1 MLNRVAVNSMS
12 KADADIIRLS
22 SVPLT
27 REKQKKIEEEVRTY
41 HSAVN
46 YVIKEILGRQISSAP
61 KGVEALR
68 EEFKERFD
76 SRSQYI
82 EDVVKT
88 ARVVIGQHFRME
100 KTIRSMRGKTPFF
113 KLGRIILSKPIVD
126 VGEKALILRFS
137 ENEEIP
143 IPYDKHSRNRVGLT
157 LLKIVKGNRQYG
169 RVRMTYLKEGYME
182 IDIRVEQ

>member
-1 MLNRVAVNSMS
+1 MLNRVAVSSMF

-41 HSAVN
+41 QSAVN

-68 EEFKERFD
+68 EEFKERYD

>member
-1 MLNRVAVNSMS
+1 MLNRTAVNSMS
-12 KADADIIRLS
+12 KVDAGIIRLS

-27 REKQKKIEEEVRTY
+27 REKQKKIEEEVRIY
-41 HSAVN
+41 SSAVN
-46 YVIKEILGRQISSAP
+46 YVIKEILSKQISSAS

-68 EEFKERFD
+68 EEFKERYD
-76 SRSQYI
+76 TRSQYLR
-82 EDVVKT
+82 DAVKT

-113 KLGRIILSKPIVD
+113 KPGRIILSKPIVD

-143 IPYDKHSRNRVGLT
+143 IPYDKHSRNRVALT
-157 LLKIVKGNRQYG
+157 LMKIAKGNRQYG
-169 RVRMTYLKEGYME
+169 RVRITYLKEGYVE
-182 IDIRVEQ
+182 IDIRVE